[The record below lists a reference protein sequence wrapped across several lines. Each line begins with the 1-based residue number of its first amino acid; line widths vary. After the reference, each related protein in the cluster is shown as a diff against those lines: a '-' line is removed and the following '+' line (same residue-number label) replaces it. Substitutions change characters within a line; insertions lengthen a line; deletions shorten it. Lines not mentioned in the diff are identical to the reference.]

1 VPKWVIVVLVV
12 LAVVFV
18 VSLAAGSRQD
28 RTSRSGFGHSLKG
41 LRKSEAL
48 KLGDVQLGPGC
59 AAANGALSVNGNCE
73 VTVGEAGRFK
83 LAVREARLRAAAA
96 FPGASVSFVPADGPT
111 QTAAL
116 NDNPDFDFSRKG
128 GKLRFTCPSGCAVV
142 FSG

>member
-18 VSLAAGSRQD
+18 ISLAAGSRQD
-28 RTSRSGFGHSLKG
+28 RTSRSGFGDSLKG

-48 KLGDVQLGPGC
+48 KLGDVQLGSGC
-59 AAANGALSVNGNCE
+59 AAANGALAVNGTCE

-83 LAVREARLRAAAA
+83 LAVREARLRPPAAY
-96 FPGASVSFVPADGPT
+96 PGATVTFDPADGPS

-116 NDNPDFDFSRKG
+116 NDDPKFDFSRKG
-128 GKLRFTCPSGCAVV
+128 GKLRFVCPSGCAVV